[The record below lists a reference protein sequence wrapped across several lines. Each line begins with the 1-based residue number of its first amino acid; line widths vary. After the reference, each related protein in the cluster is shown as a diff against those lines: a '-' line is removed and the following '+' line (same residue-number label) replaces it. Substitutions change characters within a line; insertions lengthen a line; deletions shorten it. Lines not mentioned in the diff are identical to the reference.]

1 MHGRKTGNSIG
12 TWSTEGTLDDKA
24 SWRGWCK
31 QTSSHCYYQCS
42 ILHAT
47 DSYLCHLFLF
57 CVFSPGVESVGK
69 WRLDYGRESRDGC
82 VPVLRRALCLRWLR
96 EVYKCSLWNANH
108 MRAVLV
114 QHHSTPSF
122 CPAAVA
128 CFPWLMPKKLGSKL
142 FYVMHKWS
150 EPCVWVSL
158 VDCCLQKSYF
168 TVTVP
173 NFHPGDSLQNFSR
186 AVVPTQPSHA
196 SFGWFI
202 CISFIFT
209 GTRMSRSEMV

>member
-1 MHGRKTGNSIG
+1 MV
-12 TWSTEGTLDDKA
+12 STDQFTLL
-24 SWRGWCK
+24 
-31 QTSSHCYYQCS
+31 SSMQHPSRHWQLPLS
-42 ILHAT
+42 LVR
-47 DSYLCHLFLF
+47 LLR
-57 CVFSPGVESVGK
+57 FSAVVESVGK
-69 WRLDYGRESRDGC
+69 WRLDYGRELFDGC

-108 MRAVLV
+108 MRAVLF
-114 QHHSTPSF
+114 QHHRTPSF

-173 NFHPGDSLQNFSR
+173 NFHLGIVEVDSFAELQLLCCANTTVSR
-186 AVVPTQPSHA
+186 FLRLVHLYFFYFHRNSDVQIWNSLNKFHNRVHCHRQLSTVTAHP
-196 SFGWFI
+196 
-202 CISFIFT
+202 
-209 GTRMSRSEMV
+209 

>member
-1 MHGRKTGNSIG
+1 MQHPSRHWQLPLS
-12 TWSTEGTLDDKA
+12 LVPLL
-24 SWRGWCK
+24 R
-31 QTSSHCYYQCS
+31 
-42 ILHAT
+42 
-47 DSYLCHLFLF
+47 
-57 CVFSPGVESVGK
+57 FSAVVESVGK
-69 WRLDYGRESRDGC
+69 WRLDYGRELFDGC

-108 MRAVLV
+108 MRAVLF
-114 QHHSTPSF
+114 QHHRTPSF

-173 NFHPGDSLQNFSR
+173 NFHLGIVCRTSAALLCRLTLPSAGSFVFLLFSQELGC
-186 AVVPTQPSHA
+186 PDLK
-196 SFGWFI
+196 
-202 CISFIFT
+202 
-209 GTRMSRSEMV
+209 

>member
-1 MHGRKTGNSIG
+1 MV
-12 TWSTEGTLDDKA
+12 STDQFTLLL
-24 SWRGWCK
+24 SMQHPSRHWQLPLSLVPLLR
-31 QTSSHCYYQCS
+31 
-42 ILHAT
+42 
-47 DSYLCHLFLF
+47 
-57 CVFSPGVESVGK
+57 FSAVVESVGK
-69 WRLDYGRESRDGC
+69 WRLDYGRELFDGC

-108 MRAVLV
+108 MRAVLF
-114 QHHSTPSF
+114 QHHRTPSF

-173 NFHPGDSLQNFSR
+173 NFHLGDSLQNFSH

-209 GTRMSRSEMV
+209 GTRMSRSEIV